1 MEVLSSSTNRFLL
14 FLVGII
20 ISIIVIIISNIVMSF
35 HAKTEENNLQLLIS
49 SLSSLSLQLIFY
61 SFIIIK
67 MVIFSIVSISITM
80 NANAAMNFTG
90 HV

>member
-20 ISIIVIIISNIVMSF
+20 ISIIVMSF

-80 NANAAMNFTG
+80 NANVAMNFTG